1 MVSAAAL
8 ESRKAKPRG
17 RSRRSPASVPN
28 ASAPGSRQPGGRA
41 MQTERCRHPA
51 RDRSPPAGAALARPA
66 RRQRNDAGTRHGSAA
81 CPGGASQAPD
91 RGLAC
96 PGAAHPGPRAFRHG
110 APSARRALGRFGAK
124 RKSPA
129 RGLQGAGMPCMSRT
143 AYPPTD
149 YTAVLSAMGSLTAEF
164 GMGSGDPPLH
174 GSAHA
179 GHWPCDENLFGCQS
193 RGYPGGC
200 MALVGILFIHIANR
214 ENNRDEELGRLVP
227 LA

>member
-1 MVSAAAL
+1 MVNQAAR
-8 ESRKAKPRG
+8 ERE
-17 RSRRSPASVPN
+17 
-28 ASAPGSRQPGGRA
+28 RA
-41 MQTERCRHPA
+41 HRRHPPG
-51 RDRSPPAGAALARPA
+51 DRSPPAGAAHARPA

-81 CPGGASQAPD
+81 CPGGASQAHD

-96 PGAAHPGPRAFRHG
+96 PGAAHARTQGPGAFRGKKEKPREG
-110 APSARRALGRFGAK
+110 ALD
-124 RKSPA
+124 
-129 RGLQGAGMPCMSRT
+129 AGMPCMSRT

>member
-1 MVSAAAL
+1 MQAPGTDPPHAPAAH
-8 ESRKAKPRG
+8 
-17 RSRRSPASVPN
+17 RRHPTGASPA
-28 ASAPGSRQPGGRA
+28 
-41 MQTERCRHPA
+41 
-51 RDRSPPAGAALARPA
+51 PA
-66 RRQRNDAGTRHGSAA
+66 RRM
-81 CPGGASQAPD
+81 
-91 RGLAC
+91 
-96 PGAAHPGPRAFRHG
+96 PGPRAFRHG
-110 APSARRALGRFGAK
+110 APSAPRALGRFGAK

-149 YTAVLSAMGSLTAEF
+149 STAVLSAMGSLTAEF

-200 MALVGILFIHIANR
+200 MALVGIFFIHIANR

>member
-1 MVSAAAL
+1 
-8 ESRKAKPRG
+8 
-17 RSRRSPASVPN
+17 
-28 ASAPGSRQPGGRA
+28 
-41 MQTERCRHPA
+41 MQKGRCRHPPG
-51 RDRSPPAGAALARPA
+51 DRSPPRRRGACPARQAADGAMQAPDPDPSHTPAAHRRHPTGAPPAPA
-66 RRQRNDAGTRHGSAA
+66 RRM
-81 CPGGASQAPD
+81 
-91 RGLAC
+91 
-96 PGAAHPGPRAFRHG
+96 PGPRAFRHG
-110 APSARRALGRFGAK
+110 APSAPRALGRSDAEK
-124 RKSPA
+124 RKSPS
-129 RGLQGAGMPCMSRT
+129 RGLLDAGMPCMSRT